1 MLPIAPRQRLEYVD
15 ALDGVK
21 AMLAG
26 TDFHGLGDAIHEYLS
41 VSDVARV
48 EGAARGDV
56 DGRVRRA
63 NGRILECRGAELGQV
78 LHEDVVEARTG
89 KSETSRLLGIEHA
102 QVGG

>member
-1 MLPIAPRQRLEYVD
+1 MPPTPPHGLEYVD

-26 TDFHGLGDAIHEYLS
+26 TDLHGFGDAIHEHLS
-41 VSDVARV
+41 VSDVTRV
-48 EGAARGDV
+48 EDEGYSDI
-56 DGRVRRA
+56 DGKVRRA
-63 NGRILECRGAELGQV
+63 SGRILECRGAELGQV
-78 LHEDVVEARTG
+78 LHEDVVEARAG